1 MFDLAQACCCSS
13 KSTQHTDCQLPL
25 HSSAAAT
32 LLLAPGNKALAKELS
47 AKGKAAAQQMWAAH
61 ERASQ
66 QIYTQRNTQLAA
78 STATATKRSSAGSSG
93 AAVIDLHGLH
103 VREVQSLL
111 PQQLAALKQQKQ
123 QFVSI
128 IVGTGH
134 HTKGRPS
141 ARVGPAVEALLQEL
155 GFSYKQPQPGLLR
168 VQLA

>member
-1 MFDLAQACCCSS
+1 V
-13 KSTQHTDCQLPL
+13 
-25 HSSAAAT
+25 
-32 LLLAPGNKALAKELS
+32 LLLLLLTPGNKALAKELS

-66 QIYTQRNTQLAA
+66 QIYTQRNAQLATA
-78 STATATKRSSAGSSG
+78 STTAAPRGSSSN

-103 VREVQSLL
+103 VREVQLLL

-123 QFVSI
+123 QYVSI

-134 HTKGRPS
+134 HTKGPPA
-141 ARVGPAVEALLQEL
+141 ARVGPAVEALLLEL